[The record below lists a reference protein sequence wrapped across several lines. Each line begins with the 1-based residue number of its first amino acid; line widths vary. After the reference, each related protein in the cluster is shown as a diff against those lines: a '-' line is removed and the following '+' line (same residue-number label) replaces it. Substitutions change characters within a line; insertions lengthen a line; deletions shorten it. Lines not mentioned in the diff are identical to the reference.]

1 MSRPSTDG
9 RSRTLPL
16 PKATT
21 YHLKNWPIASV
32 RGICSSSIPTLYNVS
47 CGSLADSKCYDFNG
61 IQRNGGN
68 GDSDTSNASI
78 DLLIPD
84 YESLKWSINLLAAAF
99 SLPLDVEDDFD
110 IVSTTISLLS
120 LWLSE
125 PQEFL
130 ESHVVNG
137 RSVSH
142 DNSYRLPLK
151 CLNEDNKYD
160 FFLLLIKATSLLFVP
175 RDNKKLT
182 LDQKKSTSEL
192 AVEC

>member
-32 RGICSSSIPTLYNVS
+32 RGICSSSIPTLYSVS
-47 CGSLADSKCYDFNG
+47 WGSLADSKCYEFNG
-61 IQRNGGN
+61 IQRNGAN
-68 GDSDTSNASI
+68 GDNDTSKASI

-84 YESLKWSINLLAAAF
+84 YESLKWSKSPCCRF
-99 SLPLDVEDDFD
+99 FLPLDVEDDFD

-125 PQEFL
+125 PRVFRIPWSMAEAFPTII
-130 ESHVVNG
+130 HTVC
-137 RSVSH
+137 H
-142 DNSYRLPLK
+142 
-151 CLNEDNKYD
+151 
-160 FFLLLIKATSLLFVP
+160 
-175 RDNKKLT
+175 
-182 LDQKKSTSEL
+182 
-192 AVEC
+192 